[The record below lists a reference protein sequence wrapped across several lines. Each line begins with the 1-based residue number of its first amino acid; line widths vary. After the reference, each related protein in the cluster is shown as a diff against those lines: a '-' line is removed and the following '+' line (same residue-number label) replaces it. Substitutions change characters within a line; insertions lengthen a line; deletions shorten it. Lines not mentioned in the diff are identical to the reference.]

1 MRDPELLLSVSKWTR
16 RRFEGGDRVVSCR
29 WGGMKRRTHHH
40 VMGIGTSDREDE
52 SIDGIDGGCCRIHLD
67 CGRANSTEVGVFR
80 CLKSE
85 PAVTK
90 GPALHD
96 ETPLTIPLLIY
107 VTEQMLK

>member
-1 MRDPELLLSVSKWTR
+1 MRDPELLLSVSEGTR
-16 RRFEGGDRVVSCR
+16 RAVEGSDGVVSCR
-29 WGGMKRRTHHH
+29 RGGLKRSTHHH

-67 CGRANSTEVGVFR
+67 RRRANSTGVGVVR

-90 GPALHD
+90 GLALHD
-96 ETPLTIPLLIY
+96 ETPLRIPLLIY
-107 VTEQMLK
+107 VTKQILK